1 MPSYK
6 ITAEIAA
13 QIKAWTAEGRSSRD
27 IASTLL
33 NKHGVKVDRRTIS
46 TYARPT
52 HPDPVAKVS
61 KLPKLARIGPV
72 ATPVAQAAPSA
83 ELDEIQ
89 TLEAQAVAIKTML
102 EDPAGELT
110 PRDWAA
116 LNGELRQT
124 FNSIRKAKAAQQ
136 LAAQSESADVSWVV
150 AKLKRFAEQNKTDA
164 GASADL
170 SEERDSAIGE

>member
-1 MPSYK
+1 MPAYK
-6 ITAEIAA
+6 VTAETVA
-13 QIKAWTAEGRSSRD
+13 QIRAWKAEGRSSRD

-33 NKHGVKVDRRTIS
+33 NERGIKLDQRTIS

-61 KLPKLARIGPV
+61 KVPRLARIGPV
-72 ATPVAQAAPSA
+72 AAPIAQAVPSA

-89 TLEAQAVAIKTML
+89 TLEAQAVAIKAML

-164 GASADL
+164 GAADL
-170 SEERDSAIGE
+170 SEERDPAIGE